1 MLMEND
7 VVRMPS
13 WMVALPCITML
24 MASNMLMVEGEL
36 FLEVFSGSGIVSLG
50 MMLAAV
56 PLWRPWD
63 VKYGEPFCVQQHGW
77 LLLKMAE
84 QGKISSC
91 HMGTPCG
98 SGTMARDVQLRSWE
112 EPYGVIGLGTYHAE
126 IVKVG
131 NRLIEFSVKFCTAL
145 WKGGSYFSIENP
157 WPCWTWVHPWMVALW
172 KLTGVIFTTFV
183 MQRFKAPY
191 EKLSGLLHNYPFG
204 WMLGRMRD
212 HSAAVTPLRGK
223 VKVGNEWVFRT
234 RLAEVY
240 PMDFGTQYGQ
250 MAAKSLEY
258 RKRCIQQH
266 LPVRMTD
273 ASMDGFPHHFDRSQL
288 EEVWLQGRCD
298 DGSGTTFVPYGNGAV
313 AGFTKQEHMAWGKAQ
328 PHPLDTPLI

>member
-1 MLMEND
+1 
-7 VVRMPS
+7 
-13 WMVALPCITML
+13 MVGCS
-24 MASNMLMVEGEL
+24 SN
-36 FLEVFSGSGIVSLG
+36 
-50 MMLAAV
+50 
-56 PLWRPWD
+56 
-63 VKYGEPFCVQQHGW
+63 
-77 LLLKMAE
+77 MAE

-112 EPYGVIGLGTYHAE
+112 EPYGVTGLGTYHAE
-126 IVKVG
+126 IVRVG

-172 KLTGVIFTTFV
+172 NLTGVIFTTFV

-223 VKVGNEWVFRT
+223 VKVGDEWVFRT

-240 PMDFGTQYGQ
+240 PMDFGTQYEQ

-266 LPVRMTD
+266 VPVQMAD
-273 ASMDGFPHHFDRSQL
+273 ASMDGFPHHFDWSQL

-298 DGSGTTFVPYGNGAV
+298 DGSGATFVPYGNGAV

-328 PHPLDTPLI
+328 PHPLDTPLIQDIEPDLAECMKFEVTHDIEEINEFRQQKPTNCCGTCLLSSMKGSNASTRQISRFSKASWDCMAR